1 MYVLVADDNLAV
13 DLPDEDRIDLFR
25 AQSLDDCPK
34 LAAFTFPVC
43 GIAIERVRAQVGID
57 ANPDAPANCVRHR
70 TQRAGFPQ
78 TFEPDPGSNDVHFP
92 GNGGEHVQQK
102 CVVLTRVPKLADAR
116 ALRSEVAALTF
127 FLRCYRKASMA
138 RADAPQDAGPLP

>member
-1 MYVLVADDNLAV
+1 MARARLVPPRAEPVERAYAIDVLVADDNLAV

-70 TQRAGFPQ
+70 TQRAGFP
-78 TFEPDPGSNDVHFP
+78 
-92 GNGGEHVQQK
+92 
-102 CVVLTRVPKLADAR
+102 
-116 ALRSEVAALTF
+116 
-127 FLRCYRKASMA
+127 
-138 RADAPQDAGPLP
+138 

>member
-70 TQRAGFPQ
+70 TQRAGFPKSL
-78 TFEPDPGSNDVHFP
+78 FEKYQAASRLSIKRVIATYTNVSLVL
-92 GNGGEHVQQK
+92 GN
-102 CVVLTRVPKLADAR
+102 
-116 ALRSEVAALTF
+116 S
-127 FLRCYRKASMA
+127 S
-138 RADAPQDAGPLP
+138 